1 MRISVRYLTYLLFL
15 VALTFT
21 FVSACSISIDQRV
34 TTTKQPVEDCRV
46 VQHAMGKTC
55 IPRNP
60 QRVVTLWTATLANSL
75 ALGIKP
81 VASVYNIGEPLQKYL
96 RGKVDGVEPV
106 GSLTEPN
113 LEKILLLKPDLII
126 SNTRLQNIYKQLSYI
141 APTLVL
147 SLRSPPSP
155 WKQNLEDL
163 AKVLDKEEA
172 NQQLIDQYWRRI
184 EKLKLALGVGAASP
198 KENRRLQMQVSVATV
213 DQTYGIYIYGT
224 KHPTGVVLKDI
235 GLQRPSAQ
243 SGDFFTRSNISQEH
257 LSDIDGD
264 VLFLS
269 YRGEEAGKEALEKL
283 QQSPLWQK
291 LKVVQQNR
299 VYLVDSDHWYAFDIL
314 AMNAVIDDLFK
325 YLVNTP

>member
-1 MRISVRYLTYLLFL
+1 MPMRISVRYLTYLLLL

-21 FVSACSISIDQRV
+21 FVSACSKDVEQRL
-34 TTTKQPVEDCRV
+34 TSPKQLVEDCRV

-60 QRVVTLWTATLANSL
+60 QRVVTLWIANLANSL

-81 VASVYNIGEPLQKYL
+81 VASVYIIGEPPPGYL
-96 RGKVDGVEPV
+96 RGKVEGVEPV

-147 SLRSPPSP
+147 SLPTPPSP
-155 WKQNLEDL
+155 WKQNLQEL

-184 EKLKLALGVGAASP
+184 EQLKLALGD
-198 KENRRLQMQVSVATV
+198 RLSFLQASVATV
-213 DQTYGIYIYGT
+213 SKNDTIYAYGE
-224 KHPTGVVLKDI
+224 KHPVGNVFNDI
-235 GLQRPSAQ
+235 GLQRPLAQ
-243 SGDFFTRSNISQEH
+243 RGDFYFINDISEER

-264 VLFLS
+264 VIFFL
-269 YRGEEAGKEALEKL
+269 YGAGKDAKKVLDKL
-283 QQSPLWQK
+283 QQKLLWRQ
-291 LKVVQQNR
+291 LKAVQQNH
-299 VYLVDSDHWYAFDIL
+299 VYLVDAAHWHAQDIL
-314 AMNAVIDDLFK
+314 AMNAIIDDLFK

>member
-1 MRISVRYLTYLLFL
+1 M
-15 VALTFT
+15 TFT
-21 FVSACSISIDQRV
+21 FVSACSINIDQRV
-34 TTTKQPVEDCRV
+34 TSTKQPVEDCRV

-60 QRVVTLWTATLANSL
+60 QRVVTLWIGTLANSL

-81 VASVYNIGEPLQKYL
+81 IASVYIISEPLQEYL
-96 RGKVDGVEPV
+96 RGKVDGVKPV

-113 LEKILLLKPDLII
+113 LEKILLLKPDLIL

-147 SLRSPPSP
+147 SLPSPPSP

-172 NQQLIDQYWRRI
+172 NQQLINQYWRRI
-184 EKLKLALGVGAASP
+184 EKLKLALGD
-198 KENRRLQMQVSVATV
+198 RLSFLQVSVATV
-213 DQTYGIYIYGT
+213 SKNNTIYAYGE
-224 KHPTGVVLKDI
+224 KHPVGNVLNDI
-235 GLQRPSAQ
+235 GLQRPLAQ
-243 SGDFFTRSNISQEH
+243 RGDFYYINDISEER

-264 VLFLS
+264 VIFFL
-269 YRGEEAGKEALEKL
+269 YRGGKDAKKALEKL
-283 QQSPLWQK
+283 QQKLLWRQ
-291 LKVVQQNR
+291 LKAVQQNH
-299 VYLVDSDHWYAFDIL
+299 VYLVDAAHWHGQDIL

-325 YLVNTP
+325 YLVNTPSPFKVNVCTMK